1 MNCAWQGTLEDALA
15 KVRTKDWSEL
25 LRPRT
30 REGQVREPSSEE
42 ADRSS
47 LSLPLVFD
55 SLASSGDV
63 SRNLHVALEY
73 RLPFNGQ
80 RIDLL
85 LLGRR
90 GSSAA
95 AHVIELKHWTASAG
109 FDDSDTLVEIQGSVT
124 PHPSYQAASYVGK
137 IRYLHAAGMNY
148 QVTGTAAITAGSR
161 AKHAALLENR
171 FRWVVTEVPLV
182 FSEDLDSLNRRVAAS
197 VPEGPSPG
205 KAVEFLDAGY
215 TQSLQLLDAIKSHAR
230 DIERGALATLA
241 VSGWGLSAD
250 QNRIFGEIVA
260 TIKAGDEGTFI
271 VSGGPGSGKSLLA
284 LHLLL
289 LSAGMDKRV
298 VLGIRNNR
306 MNEALREVLNKQ
318 VPGAKGMLKYFSVR
332 NGSGL
337 EDPGGPEVDVLIC
350 DEAQRLSLR
359 TPRVFRR
366 APVTVVIHDEGQ
378 ILNADDRGTLPLLM
392 ERAKEAGKAPRIF
405 ALPTPHRCRGGELYV
420 RWVDQFLVNPAA
432 IHAIPEAA
440 RREYLIESAE
450 TVDALR
456 ACLTRQIRQRKRA
469 ALLASFTRS
478 SGKADPV
485 DARDLGRIR
494 VPRGEA
500 NPPLVWLMDPR
511 KEYVPF
517 WIDGGSSELL
527 HCASIY
533 GCQGFET
540 DFAGLVWGTD
550 LVIRNGRWQVGEPR
564 DCYDTIGPGK
574 GLRGMM
580 EKEDPRATEL
590 LRSRYRVFLTRGIFG
605 TFIHFEDPETRAYL
619 APALEITAY
628 FGPTRSVI
636 PDEGDR

>member
-1 MNCAWQGTLEDALA
+1 MNCAWQGTLEDALT
-15 KVRTKDWSEL
+15 KVRSKNWNNIMSPATQDDL
-25 LRPRT
+25 
-30 REGQVREPSSEE
+30 VREPSPEE
-42 ADRSS
+42 ADRAS

-63 SRNLHVALEY
+63 SRDLHVALEY

-85 LLGRR
+85 LLGRH
-90 GSSAA
+90 GSSPA

-124 PHPSYQAASYVGK
+124 PHPSYQAASYVGT
-137 IRYLHAAGMNY
+137 IRYLHAAGVNY
-148 QVTGTAAITAGSR
+148 QVNGTAAITAGSR
-161 AKHAALLENR
+161 AKHAALLDNR
-171 FRWVVTEVPLV
+171 FRWVVAEVPLV
-182 FSEDLDSLNRRVAAS
+182 FSEDLDDLNRRVAAS
-197 VPEGPSPG
+197 IPEGPSPG

-230 DIERGALATLA
+230 EIERGALSTLA

-250 QNRIFGEIVA
+250 QNRVFGEILA
-260 TIKAGDEGTFI
+260 TIKAGGEGTFI

-289 LSAGMDKRV
+289 LSAGMGKKV

-350 DEAQRLSLR
+350 DEAQRLSLK
-359 TPRVFRR
+359 TPRVFLR

-378 ILNADDRGTLPLLM
+378 ILNSDDRGTLTQLM
-392 ERAKEAGKAPRIF
+392 ERAKEAGKAPRVF
-405 ALPTPHRCRGGELYV
+405 ALPTPHRCRGGESYV
-420 RWVDQFLVNPAA
+420 RWVDQFLVKPAA
-432 IHAIPEAA
+432 IHTIPQAA
-440 RREYLIESAE
+440 RREYLIEIAD

-456 ACLTRQIRQRKRA
+456 ASLTRQLRQRKRV
-469 ALLASFTRS
+469 ALLASFTRA
-478 SGKADPV
+478 SGKDDPI

-494 VPRGEA
+494 VPHGEA

-517 WIDGGSSELL
+517 WIEGGSSELL
-527 HCASIY
+527 RCASIY

-540 DFAGLVWGTD
+540 DYAGLIWGTD
-550 LVIRNGRWQVGEPR
+550 PCDPQWAMAGG
-564 DCYDTIGPGK
+564 GPQ
-574 GLRGMM
+574 R
-580 EKEDPRATEL
+580 L
-590 LRSRYRVFLTRGIFG
+590 LRHDRSGQG
-605 TFIHFEDPETRAYL
+605 
-619 APALEITAY
+619 PAWND
-628 FGPTRSVI
+628 G
-636 PDEGDR
+636 EGGSPSN

>member
-1 MNCAWQGTLEDALA
+1 MSCAWHGTLEEALA
-15 KVRTKDWSEL
+15 KVRSKNWSEL
-25 LRPRT
+25 MVRGIP
-30 REGQVREPSSEE
+30 EGQLRESSPDEV
-42 ADRSS
+42 DRAS

-55 SLASSGDV
+55 SLASSADV
-63 SRNLHVALEY
+63 SRDLHVALEY

-85 LLGRR
+85 LLGRH
-90 GSSAA
+90 GSSPA
-95 AHVIELKHWTASAG
+95 AHVVELKHWAASAG

-137 IRYLHAAGMNY
+137 IRYLHAAGVNY
-148 QVTGTAAITAGSR
+148 QVTGTVAITAGSG
-161 AKHAALLENR
+161 AKHAALLDNR
-171 FRWVVTEVPLV
+171 FRWVVAEVPLV
-182 FSEDLDSLNRRVAAS
+182 FSEELDSLNRRVAAS

-205 KAVEFLDAGY
+205 KAAEFLEAGY
-215 TQSLQLLDAIKSHAR
+215 TQSLQLLDAIKIHAR
-230 DIERGALATLA
+230 EIERGALATLA

-250 QNRIFGEIVA
+250 QNRVFGEILA
-260 TIKAGDEGTFI
+260 TIKAGSEGTYI
-271 VSGGPGSGKSLLA
+271 VSGGPGSGKTLLA

-289 LSAGMDKRV
+289 LTAGMGKKV

-350 DEAQRLSLR
+350 DEAQRLALR
-359 TPRVFRR
+359 TSRVFQR
-366 APVTVVIHDEGQ
+366 APVTVIIHDEGQ
-378 ILNADDRGTLPLLM
+378 ILNSDDRGTLSVLM
-392 ERAKEAGKAPRIF
+392 ERAKEAGKAPRVF

-440 RREYLIESAE
+440 RREYLIESAP
-450 TVDALR
+450 TVDTLR
-456 ACLTRQIRQRKRA
+456 ACLRLQIRQKKRVA
-469 ALLASFTRS
+469 MLASFTRA
-478 SGKADPV
+478 SGRTEPV
-485 DARDLGRIR
+485 DSHDLMRIR
-494 VPRGEA
+494 VPLGEA
-500 NPPLVWLMDPR
+500 NPPLVWLMDPQ

-517 WIDGGSSELL
+517 WVKGGSNELVD
-527 HCASIY
+527 CASIY

-540 DFAGLVWGTD
+540 DFAGLIWGTD
-550 LVIRNGRWQVGEPR
+550 LVIRNGRWQVGDARE
-564 DCYDTIGPGK
+564 CYDTIGPGK

-580 EKEDPRATEL
+580 EKGDPRAIDL
-590 LRSRYRVFLTRGIFG
+590 LRARYRIFLTRGIFG

-619 APALEITAY
+619 APALGTPQ
-628 FGPTRSVI
+628 FSG
-636 PDEGDR
+636 DEHL